1 MTNEEPKGVALG
13 ERNKGN
19 MMRRLLTFA
28 ASRLALSGLAVGTS
42 LGASLTMAV
51 AEEIPWRGERVEIMA
66 RERPVA
72 EVLRDVFAAE
82 GLTATAS
89 GSVQGPLSG
98 EFAGDARMVWEQ
110 LAEAFGLVAY
120 YDGGAV
126 RIYDGSEVGSRMY
139 NLAPA
144 VSRDV
149 RRTLS
154 EMNLTDADNTTR
166 LTGDGVLIASG
177 VPRFLQLVDGVVT
190 ARGLSRAESDATLS
204 FEVFPLKHAW
214 AQDTTQRFG
223 STEVSVPGVASIVRG
238 LVADGSAA
246 PVQATRTERRMTPV
260 ESARVAYREAGVAE
274 VDLAAAQAAGAAPF
288 GVRPRGARVDAPA
301 AQALPS
307 LPPGVRIEA
316 EPRLNAVVVRDRPE
330 RMAIYRNLIAQLD
343 QQSKI
348 VAIEATIIDVDTDRL
363 REVGVQWRFG
373 SDDLDATL
381 GGRLTR
387 GLDLSPGDFVN
398 PFTSGLL
405 AAGVIG
411 EDDMLSAR
419 VAALEAEGL
428 ARVVSSPQ
436 VITLANVEA
445 VFNNTRTFFVRVAS
459 QFDAELF
466 DVTVGTSLTVTP
478 HVLEQDGE
486 ELVKLLV
493 NVQSGRL
500 TGDSVDGIPI
510 VDDSGVGTQGVMR
523 IGDSMLVGGLTV
535 DRSESFEEGVPVLRS
550 IPLLGRAFKQTSTRK
565 GRVERMFLLTPR
577 LVTPGGNVAV
587 RLNDQGRAVPMPTT
601 PSLPPALPE
610 AAPLRPS
617 EVALTAGAGAAAVP
631 AVARS
636 AASGEAA
643 LIPAPAP
650 ASDLPPLLRG
660 GGLFSAACDDLDPYA
675 DCEV

>member
-1 MTNEEPKGVALG
+1 MH
-13 ERNKGN
+13 
-19 MMRRLLTFA
+19 RLFKIA
-28 ASRLALSGLAVGTS
+28 ASALALAAGSGPALA
-42 LGASLTMAV
+42 
-51 AEEIPWRGERVEIMA
+51 EDIPWKGEAVEIMA
-66 RERPVA
+66 RGRPVA

-98 EFAGDARMVWEQ
+98 EFKGEAETVWRQ
-110 LAEAFGLVAY
+110 LADAYGLVAY

-139 NLAPA
+139 NLAPSVA
-144 VSRDV
+144 RDV
-149 RRTLS
+149 RRTLR
-154 EMNLTDADNTTR
+154 EMNLGDAENTTR
-166 LTGDGVLIASG
+166 LTSDGVLIASG

-190 ARGLSRAESDATLS
+190 ARGLSRQESDAALT
-204 FEVFPLKHAW
+204 FEVFPLRHAW

-223 STEVSVPGVASIVRG
+223 STEVNVPGVASIVRG
-238 LVADGSAA
+238 LVAESGGV
-246 PVQATRTERRMTPV
+246 PVQTTRTERRLSPV
-260 ESARVAYREAGVAE
+260 ESARVSYREGGIAE
-274 VDLAAAQAAGAAPF
+274 MDMQMAAAGAQPAPF
-288 GVRPRGARVDAPA
+288 GVRPRGGAAPLPAAPA
-301 AQALPS
+301 LAS
-307 LPPGVRIEA
+307 LPAGVRIEA

-330 RMAIYRNLIAQLD
+330 RMAIYRNLIGQLD

-348 VAIEATIIDVDTDRL
+348 VAIEATIVDVDTDRL
-363 REVGVQWRFG
+363 REVGVQWRYG
-373 SDDLDATL
+373 SDDFDATL
-381 GGRLTR
+381 GGRLTN

-398 PFTSGLL
+398 PFSSGLL

-411 EDDMLSAR
+411 ENNKLSAR

-445 VFNNTRTFFVRVAS
+445 VFNNTRTFFVRVES

-500 TGDSVDGIPI
+500 TGESVDGIPI

-523 IGDSMLVGGLTV
+523 VGDSMLVGGLTV

-587 RLNDQGRAVPMPTT
+587 RLDNGRAL
-601 PSLPPALPE
+601 PSPLPAVPE
-610 AAPLRPS
+610 AAPMRPS
-617 EVALTAGAGAAAVP
+617 EINHTVI
-631 AVARS
+631 R
-636 AASGEAA
+636 GEAA
-643 LIPAPAP
+643 PSAILASAGAPEPAAAPAAAPAP
-650 ASDLPPLLRG
+650 EATETPPAEAAPEPALPPLLRG
-660 GGLFSAACDDLDPYA
+660 GGLFAAECDDLDPYA